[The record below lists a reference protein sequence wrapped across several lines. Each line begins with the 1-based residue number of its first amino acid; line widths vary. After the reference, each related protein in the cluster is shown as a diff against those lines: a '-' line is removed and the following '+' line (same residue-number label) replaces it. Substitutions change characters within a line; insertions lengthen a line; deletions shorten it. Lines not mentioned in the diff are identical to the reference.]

1 MSVQFGLVL
10 PFKEHVLRQ
19 WRILWLGWMSVAILG
34 GCAEPRIKPSDQHL
48 APAARPVL
56 PPLPLAA
63 APSPPPAASRQ
74 PTRLY
79 SVAVENAPVRELLFA
94 IARDARLELDVA
106 TDIEGTVTLN
116 ARDRTLPHILDRIAA
131 QTDLRWEI
139 REGVIRV
146 ERDTPFLR
154 HYRIDYINL
163 ARESEGELSV
173 SSQVGGASASGGGG
187 GANASSATVRN
198 RSETRFW
205 EVLVANVRDLLR
217 ETDKILPGA
226 AEGGATPGAS
236 SSAAPPA
243 SASGAAPAA
252 SGAGG
257 GAAAASAAARPVL
270 FREAAS
276 VIANPIT
283 GTLSV
288 RATAKQHEKVRE
300 YLDRVLAGARRQV
313 LIEATIVEVVLNR
326 QSQSGIDWKTL
337 VSGAG
342 FTSRANFV
350 GTSLDAAGS
359 RARPD
364 PGLIELISSIQG
376 NDTLTDEQ
384 KFNLVNQIYPGHNV
398 LGTQPPLVYPEAFT
412 GGAFPFTGDARGFTI
427 GYGSGSNLAAA
438 LRLLGQYGTVKVV
451 SSPKVTTLNNQPAV
465 LRVVENHV
473 YFTVQAQTTTGGSGP
488 STTTITSTP
497 NTVAVGFVMSVLPQV
512 DDGSVVSLHVRP
524 TITRLRGYV
533 RDPNPNLRDVPSLVP
548 IVQSKELESS
558 MKVPSGQIV
567 MLGGLMEDSQVR
579 DTETLPGVEDSPVA
593 GLFGT
598 RRSSVG
604 KTELVIFLRPVVI
617 ADPSIDGDF
626 AFAKNRLPG
635 KEFFSTPQLPWAPA
649 SPTLNREG
657 GP

>member
-1 MSVQFGLVL
+1 M
-10 PFKEHVLRQ
+10 RQ

-226 AEGGATPGAS
+226 AEGGASPGAS

-326 QSQSGIDWKTL
+326 QSQSGIDWMAMAR
-337 VSGAG
+337 GAG
-342 FTSRANFV
+342 FSSRANFV
-350 GTSLDAAGS
+350 GTSLDGEF
-359 RARPD
+359 
-364 PGLIELISSIQG
+364 I
-376 NDTLTDEQ
+376 
-384 KFNLVNQIYPGHNV
+384 
-398 LGTQPPLVYPEAFT
+398 

-488 STTTITSTP
+488 SSTTITSTP

-548 IVQSKELESS
+548 VVQTKELESS

-593 GLFGT
+593 GFFGT

-617 ADPSIDGDF
+617 TDPSIDGDF

-635 KEFFSTPQLPWAPA
+635 EEFFSTPQLPWAPA
-649 SPTLNREG
+649 APTPNRGG

>member
-1 MSVQFGLVL
+1 M
-10 PFKEHVLRQ
+10 RQ
-19 WRILWLGWMSVAILG
+19 WRMLWLGWMSVAILG

-48 APAARPVL
+48 APVGRPAL

-79 SVAVENAPVRELLFA
+79 SVAVVNAPVRELLFA
-94 IARDARLELDVA
+94 IARDARLEIDVA

-163 ARESEGELSV
+163 ARESEGVLSV
-173 SSQVGGASASGGGG
+173 SGQVGGTSASGDGGG
-187 GANASSATVRN
+187 GAANASSATVRN

-205 EVLVANVRDLLR
+205 EVLVDNVRDLLR

-226 AEGGATPGAS
+226 AEGGATPSVS
-236 SSAAPPA
+236 SSAAQPA
-243 SASGAAPAA
+243 SAAGAAPAA
-252 SGAGG
+252 TDAGG

-300 YLDRVLAGARRQV
+300 YLDRVLASARRQV

-326 QSQSGIDWKTL
+326 QSQSGIDWETL
-337 VSGAG
+337 VLGAG
-342 FTSRANFV
+342 FGFTTRANFV
-350 GTSLDAAGS
+350 GTALNS
-359 RARPD
+359 
-364 PGLIELISSIQG
+364 
-376 NDTLTDEQ
+376 
-384 KFNLVNQIYPGHNV
+384 
-398 LGTQPPLVYPEAFT
+398 QPEPFT
-412 GGAFPFTGDARGFTI
+412 GGVFPFTGDTRGFTI
-427 GYGSGSNLAAA
+427 GYASGSNLAAA

-465 LRVVENHV
+465 LRVVENQV
-473 YFTVQAQTTTGGSGP
+473 YFTVQAQTTTAGTGP
-488 STTTITSTP
+488 STTTVTTTP

-512 DDGSVVSLHVRP
+512 DDGNVVSLHVRP

-533 RDPNPNLRDVPSLVP
+533 RDPNPNLTGVPNLVP
-548 IVQSKELESS
+548 IVQTKELESS

-579 DTETLPGVEDSPVA
+579 DTETLPGMEDSPVA

-604 KTELVIFLRPVVI
+604 KTELVIFLRPVII

-635 KEFFSTPQLPWAPA
+635 EEFFSTP
-649 SPTLNREG
+649 
-657 GP
+657 